1 VVAGPQGSTFVSPS
15 SLPPDTATAPLGTS
29 VAGNYEAGTANIG

>member
-1 VVAGPQGSTFVSPS
+1 VAPS

-29 VAGNYEAGTANIG
+29 AIGNYYAGSANLG